1 MNNLGIL
8 LAILFVASAQT
19 ESNPT
24 IVNGKIFF
32 ISSVWKV
39 HEFTEIFPSKII
51 RQMKGDTHCIK
62 FSVFSKHKQKLER
75 WLVGLEFT
83 RENNQNK
90 WFCIF

>member
-39 HEFTEIFPSKII
+39 HEFTEIYASKII
-51 RQMKGDTHCIK
+51 RQMKEGTSSNSQ
-62 FSVFSKHKQKLER
+62 FFPKHKQKLER